1 MCIRDSTMNQL
12 LETPEILDT
21 PDVETPGAADL
32 KAELRAHFDAA
43 TCSAEK
49 LAHVAVPPREPIVG
63 GWFKQGDL
71 GFIYGARGLGKTWLA
86 MLLARKCVEGG
97 SVADWNVHKPR
108 GVLYVDGEMPLD
120 GIRERDAALSTVAA
134 NGMFYLQ
141 HEALFHLTGQVLNL
155 TNPTAV
161 SYTHLDQTWPS
172 GQITSPNGRRLG
184 GVLWHAQCLARQISR
199 VFLRLN
205 ICTRSCPGVVG
216 ERGPKGNLVTRF
228 QRAGLPAANAESVSR
243 IVARQAGGFRERG
256 KLHHG

>member
-1 MCIRDSTMNQL
+1 M
-12 LETPEILDT
+12 TPRLV
-21 PDVETPGAADL
+21 PL
-32 KAELRAHFDAA
+32 KSSRMSPFR
-43 TCSAEK
+43 
-49 LAHVAVPPREPIVG
+49 PREPIVG

-155 TNPTAV
+155 TNPTAQAAILEKCQRDGIEILF
-161 SYTHLDQTWPS
+161 LDNLSCLFS
-172 GQITSPNGRRLG
+172 GIKENDADAWERVLPWLLDFAGVGSRWYSSRTPGAMASCAARR
-184 GVLWHAQCLARQISR
+184 GVKMRRFGLSTCQRQRTRAKSRPARSLW
-199 VFLRLN
+199 
-205 ICTRSCPGVVG
+205 
-216 ERGPKGNLVTRF
+216 RGL
-228 QRAGLPAANAESVSR
+228 
-243 IVARQAGGFRERG
+243 
-256 KLHHG
+256 